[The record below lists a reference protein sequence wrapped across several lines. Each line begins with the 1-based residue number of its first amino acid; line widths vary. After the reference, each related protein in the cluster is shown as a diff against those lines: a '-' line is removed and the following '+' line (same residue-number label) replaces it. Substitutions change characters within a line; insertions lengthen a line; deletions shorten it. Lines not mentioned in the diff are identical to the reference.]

1 MNERIGY
8 GCGFLL
14 AKLALWWLAF
24 AAILSLLGI
33 LWPGLVFGLPVS
45 LGVAV
50 VKQRS
55 YPWWRWLSSLRH
67 HRGRL
72 AVVAI
77 WCTVLGY
84 LLLFSASGLYSIGSG
99 EIDSQIVLITAVFLA
114 VSAAFLYLLI
124 RLLDRSPMPD
134 IFRIIDNPAAFAAFA
149 SEGSSSATAAAL
161 PDIDYEQLAQQLRQE
176 VIGQDAVVDAV
187 ARTLA
192 RRVRLRRPKKPLG
205 VFLFV
210 GATGAGKTELAKAL
224 AKHAFEGRII
234 RLDCSE
240 MTSAE
245 TVSRLVGPPP
255 GYIGA
260 DQGSA
265 FVRDIVRLRNGVI
278 LLDEIEKAHPDVYKV
293 LMGLLDEARITEAAT
308 GTVADA
314 SGFVILMTSNAE
326 HAALAKLAGEI
337 SDADALRGAIKDTLR
352 SVFAPE
358 QLARIDDV
366 FCFRPLDRNALAQV
380 VGKFLFG
387 FAAEAGV
394 ELVRVDAALLI
405 QTILRHEKNPNYG
418 IRELIRL
425 VEGAVMDGMLEC
437 RDAGYRAVGIEA
449 DGERVRVVGV
459 DSPPG
464 STASA
469 AKQRAQWRC

>member
-1 MNERIGY
+1 MYERLAVRVLLW
-8 GCGFLL
+8 CGAAAAMLL
-14 AKLALWWLAF
+14 LLV
-24 AAILSLLGI
+24 LSV
-33 LWPGLVFGLPVS
+33 PGLVLGLPAGLV
-45 LGVAV
+45 VARLR
-50 VKQRS
+50 QPRHR
-55 YPWWRWLSSLRH
+55 WWRWLRGLRH

-72 AVVAI
+72 ALVAA
-77 WCTVLGY
+77 WCLLLGY
-84 LLLFSASGLYSIGSG
+84 ALLYGLGSLPPVAAGQLEYSLHALVG
-99 EIDSQIVLITAVFLA
+99 LA
-114 VSAAFLYLLI
+114 VAAAMLYHLT
-124 RLLDRSPMPD
+124 RLLERDPMPD
-134 IFRIIDNPAAFAAFA
+134 IFRVLDDPQAFAAFA
-149 SEGSSSATAAAL
+149 AEGAGSAPAAAL
-161 PDIDYEQLAQQLRQE
+161 PEIAPEQLAQQLRQE

-192 RRVRLRRPKKPLG
+192 RRVRLRRPRKPLG

-224 AKHAFEGRII
+224 AKHAFEGRMV

-240 MTSAE
+240 MTGAE
-245 TVSRLVGPPP
+245 TVTRLVGPPP

-265 FVRDIVRLRNGVI
+265 FVREIIRLGNGVI

-314 SGFVILMTSNAE
+314 SGFVIVMTSNAE
-326 HAALAKLAGEI
+326 HAALAKLAEQI
-337 SDADALRGAIKDTLR
+337 TDPDALRGAIKDTLR

-358 QLARIDDV
+358 QLARIDEV
-366 FCFRPLDRNALAQV
+366 FCFRALDRNALAQV
-380 VGKFLFG
+380 VGKFLFA

-394 ELVRVDAALLI
+394 ELVRVDTALLI

-418 IRELIRL
+418 IRELVRL

-437 RDAGYRAVGIEA
+437 RDAGYRAVAIEA
-449 DGERVRVVGV
+449 DGARVRVVGV
-459 DSPPG
+459 EPPAG
-464 STASA
+464 SA
-469 AKQRAQWRC
+469 ARAAQQQRTQWRG